1 MLTIT
6 PQNTNEVLDDKDNYL
21 FFYFTASWCGPCKR
35 IAPSIDKLDEGLKEK
50 KITFCKVDIDENDE
64 FSEKCEI
71 KSVPTFMIMKEKKVL
86 GTVNGS
92 SIDKVGELIKECCTD
107 L

>member
-1 MLTIT
+1 MLEIT
-6 PQNTNEVLDDKDNYL
+6 PTNINDTLSDTDNFL

-35 IAPSIDKLDEGLKEK
+35 IAPSIVKLDEGLKDK
-50 KITFCKVDIDENDE
+50 PILFCKVDIDNNDE

-71 KSVPTFMIMKEKKVL
+71 KSVPTFIIIKDKKIL
-86 GTVNGS
+86 GNVNGS
-92 SIDKVGELIKECCTD
+92 NIEKVGELIKNCCKD

>member
-1 MLTIT
+1 MLIIT
-6 PQNTNEVLDDKDNYL
+6 PNNINETLEDKDNFL

-35 IAPSIDKLDEGLKEK
+35 IAPSIEKLDEGLKDK
-50 KITFCKVDIDENDE
+50 KIVFCKVDIDDNDK

-71 KSVPTFMIMKEKKVL
+71 KSVPTFIIMKDKKIL

-92 SIDKVGELIKECCTD
+92 DINKVGELIKKCCPN

>member
-1 MLTIT
+1 MFD
-6 PQNTNEVLDDKDNYL
+6 QNGFAISGKDGHEDFHGL
-21 FFYFTASWCGPCKR
+21 LQGKKR
-35 IAPSIDKLDEGLKEK
+35 GLKEK
-50 KITFCKVDIDENDE
+50 QIVFCKVDLDDNDA

-71 KSVPTFMIMKEKKVL
+71 KSVPTFIIMKEKKIL

-92 SIDKVGELIKECCTD
+92 DINKVGELIKNCCKD